1 VVLEVKVRVLMA
13 LSMTMT
19 PESLAKAVLPY
30 ARYAV
35 KAARPMVVGVVG
47 RPGWVLLWPAWA
59 VVTGPLL
66 PVLVRIGVELAVAL
80 TAPSLLP
87 VLEALN
93 RILTRVPGTYLAPAD
108 RAFVGELTQLLATPR
123 AQLSVPVRDA
133 LDQPID
139 MLEGDC

>member
-1 VVLEVKVRVLMA
+1 VVLEVKVKVLMA

-19 PESLAKAVLPY
+19 PESLAKAALPY

-35 KAARPMVVGVVG
+35 KAARPMVVEAVG
-47 RPGWVLLWPAWA
+47 RAGWVLLWPAWA

-93 RILTRVPGTYLAPAD
+93 RILTCVPGTYLAPAD
-108 RAFVGELTQLLATPR
+108 RAFVAELTRLLATPR
-123 AQLSVPVRDA
+123 AQLSAPVRDA
-133 LDQPID
+133 LGQPID
-139 MLEGDC
+139 MLEADC